1 MSFIEVLKQRT
12 QKVSKTIIAE
22 AIVEVNEVQ
31 QLEPE
36 KLLRDAGF
44 KIKLIAPT
52 SFGTQIDFAK
62 EYDSKEIENIL
73 KNFSIKFKN
82 KSVFIVK

>member
-1 MSFIEVLKQRT
+1 MSFIDVLKQRT
-12 QKVSKTIIAE
+12 QKVSKTVIAE
-22 AIVEVNEVQ
+22 AIVAVNEVQ

-36 KLLRDAGF
+36 KILRDAGF
-44 KIKLIAPT
+44 KIKLITPT

-62 EYDSKEIENIL
+62 EYNAKEIENVL
-73 KNFSIKFKN
+73 KDFNIKLKN

>member
-44 KIKLIAPT
+44 KIKLITPT